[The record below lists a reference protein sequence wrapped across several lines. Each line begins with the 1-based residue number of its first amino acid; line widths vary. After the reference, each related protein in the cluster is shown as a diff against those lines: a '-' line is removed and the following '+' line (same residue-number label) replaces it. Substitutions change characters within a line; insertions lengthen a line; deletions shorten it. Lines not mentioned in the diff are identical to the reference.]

1 MRCPIRTTPYHIYS
15 RLPADFPFAFD
26 KFFQFFRFAFPLAR
40 NSRPSQPAR
49 RIRKAN
55 GVKLAKGRFDILY
68 FKAKG
73 NISFFLTL
81 LQRTTWPLKQ
91 GKASHPLLFYII
103 PKNPS
108 FFFRAPGGFCR
119 KLFPRFP

>member
-1 MRCPIRTTPYHIYS
+1 SSTTGLIYS
-15 RLPADFPFAFD
+15 RLSADFPFTFD
-26 KFFQFFRFAFPLAR
+26 KFFQFLRFAFPLAR
-40 NSRPSQPAR
+40 NSRPSQSAR
-49 RIRKAN
+49 RLRKAN

-91 GKASHPLLFYII
+91 GKASHSLLFYII

-108 FFFRAPGGFCR
+108 FFSGARRFLSKTFP
-119 KLFPRFP
+119 LFSLTNSYK